1 MTNIQRDALFL
12 SKELFRVQAFAEKY
26 YSDNAILKLRYFQF
40 ELPLL
45 LLECC
50 HLLQTMSEAECKTSF
65 AAAAMPGLEKCN
77 TL

>member
-1 MTNIQRDALFL
+1 MTDIQCDALFL
-12 SKELFRVQAFAEKY
+12 SKELYRVQFIAEKY
-26 YSDNAILKLRYFQF
+26 YGDNSILKLKYLQTVM
-40 ELPLL
+40 PML

-50 HLLQTMSEAECKTSF
+50 HLLRAMSEAECKTSS